1 MTSRQRTEAFSDG
14 IFAVAATL
22 LVLDLKVPQ
31 MAGDLGGALLQQWPA
46 YAAYAVSFLTIG
58 IIWVNHHRI
67 VDRLRS
73 VDRPLQFLNLLLL
86 MTVAAIPFGTS
97 LLSAALQHHA
107 GHDDRVAAAAYGAIM
122 TLMGA
127 GFAAINFYIA
137 GSRHLLHDPTRWSR
151 AGQIR
156 FLAPGVPLYGAA
168 ILLSLLDAR
177 LALAVYGLL
186 AVFYAFLPILER
198 E

>member
-31 MAGDLGGALLQQWPA
+31 IAGDLGGALLKQWPA

-67 VDRLRS
+67 FDRLRS

-97 LLSAALQHHA
+97 LLSAYLQRPT
-107 GHDDRVAAAAYGAIM
+107 GHEDRIAAAAYGAIM
-122 TLMGA
+122 TLMGV

-137 GSRHLLHDPTRWSR
+137 RSRHLLHDPTRWSR

-156 FLAPGVPLYGAA
+156 FLAPGVPLYSAA

-177 LALAVYGLL
+177 LALVVYGLL